1 MLVKLGSILKVKHG
15 FAFKSKNYVN
25 KGYFRLV
32 TLGNFSENNTFKMN
46 DAKATYYSGSF
57 PKEFILSK
65 DDLVIPLTE
74 QVAGLFGN
82 TALIPPS
89 LDFKFVLNQRVG
101 KIICDENKVNKYYLH
116 YALALESVKKQLEAR
131 ASGTKQRNISPEDIY
146 DVTID
151 LPPLEIQNKIVSI
164 LSSIDIQISHN
175 NVIVKRLQ
183 VLTQAIYNY
192 WFIQYK
198 IPNFKSDLI
207 YNKNLNRKIPLN
219 WKVKKIS
226 EVCNIILG
234 GTPSTKIAEYWKGD
248 INWLNSGEIAHF
260 PITKSELKISN
271 LGLKYSAT
279 KLMKKGTILV
289 SITGNIRVS
298 ILAID
303 SCANQSVVGIEE
315 NDVFEAGYL
324 YPCVKN
330 LIELYEKTSTGNC
343 QKHINKNAIEHSY
356 LLIPPYDILQ
366 KYSEYIR
373 PFYKKI
379 YDISLLNE
387 KLLLLKN
394 TLLPLLINQQL
405 T

>member
-1 MLVKLGSILKVKHG
+1 MLVKLREYLDIKRGPSLS
-15 FAFKSKNYVN
+15 SKYYSQ
-25 KGYFRLV
+25 KGNFVRL
-32 TLGNFSENNTFKMN
+32 TLGNFNYPNGGFKENT
-46 DAKATYYSGSF
+46 
-57 PKEFILSK
+57 SK
-65 DDLVIPLTE
+65 DDIYYIGKVKKEYILNKNDLITPLTE
-74 QVAGLFGN
+74 QTLGLLGE
-82 TALIPPS
+82 TAFIPE
-89 LDFKFVLNQRVG
+89 D
-101 KIICDENKVNKYYLH
+101 NKYIQSGDIGLVLPYKEKLNDKYCYYL
-116 YALALESVKKQLEAR
+116 LSSPLIKKQLSDGAQQ
-131 ASGTKQRNISPEDIY
+131 TKIRHTSPE
-146 DVTID
+146 
-151 LPPLEIQNKIVSI
+151 KIKDSLAFI
-164 LSSIDIQISHN
+164 PNIKTQEKIGNLLFSIDCQITRN
-175 NVIVKRLQ
+175 NAMVKRLQ

-271 LGLKYSAT
+271 LGLKNSAT